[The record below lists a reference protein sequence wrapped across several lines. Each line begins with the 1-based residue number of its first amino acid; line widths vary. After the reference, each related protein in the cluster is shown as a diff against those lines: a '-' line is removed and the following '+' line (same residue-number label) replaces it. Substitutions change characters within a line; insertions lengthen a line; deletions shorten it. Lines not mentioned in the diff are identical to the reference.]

1 MPEFNEKNSPS
12 TADPKP
18 EDPKDK
24 KPLKIRI
31 HLLCDGT
38 LNNKTNIAEREKF
51 ELEQASESYST
62 HGDGEANSYDN
73 GRTNVA
79 IMEPH
84 VEAGKK
90 RNGYDIIVKIYV
102 EGQGTFDNAGDSF
115 WGYSMGIGASGVY
128 ARAREGIRNALSEI
142 KDKLFEHNPPEDY
155 FIKQVDVDVFGF

>member
-1 MPEFNEKNSPS
+1 MTQVNEKNSPS
-12 TADPKP
+12 AADPKP
-18 EDPKDK
+18 EDPKNK

-38 LNNKTNIAEREKF
+38 LNNKTNVAEREKS
-51 ELEQASESYST
+51 ELEQSSESYST

-115 WGYSMGIGASGVY
+115 WGYSIGMGASGVY
-128 ARAREGIRNALSEI
+128 ARARAGILDELSEF
-142 KDKLFEHNPPEDY
+142 KDALCE
-155 FIKQVDVDVFGF
+155 